1 MSPNPNITIAVHHI
15 SRGAQ
20 PGPYA
25 PHVYESFLVVS
36 GENVWDRLNGQQVR
50 KLVKAVV
57 CDFPEDDDGPD
68 DIDHHFQPHLKKLT
82 LVEEVPRSE
91 GPLAGV
97 VAKWHVR
104 IEIPYT
110 D

>member
-36 GENVWDRLNGQQVR
+36 G
-50 KLVKAVV
+50 
-57 CDFPEDDDGPD
+57 
-68 DIDHHFQPHLKKLT
+68 
-82 LVEEVPRSE
+82 
-91 GPLAGV
+91 V